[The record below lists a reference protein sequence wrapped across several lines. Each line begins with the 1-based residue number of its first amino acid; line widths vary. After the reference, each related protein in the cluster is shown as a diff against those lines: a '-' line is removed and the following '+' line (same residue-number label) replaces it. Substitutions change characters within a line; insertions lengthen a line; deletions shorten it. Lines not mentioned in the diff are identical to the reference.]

1 MLLEETLVVRD
12 TVLAEHESVVTT
24 RNCQPNCLS
33 RRSPSI
39 HPIPPAFIAS
49 SVDRQESPV
58 TSRPFH
64 QHPELC
70 AGVESQE
77 VSRGDVPSHT
87 GGGAKH
93 FCGSRMLKSR
103 GSGSAKVGN
112 GRGTES
118 RRRRGRWIRRELQ
131 LAGHVTSHSSAF
143 RLIDY

>member
-1 MLLEETLVVRD
+1 M
-12 TVLAEHESVVTT
+12 
-24 RNCQPNCLS
+24 
-33 RRSPSI
+33 
-39 HPIPPAFIAS
+39 
-49 SVDRQESPV
+49 

-103 GSGSAKVGN
+103 GSGSARVGN
-112 GRGTES
+112 GRGNAAQNHGEVVEGGS
-118 RRRRGRWIRRELQ
+118 EGSYGSCDFPFFRLSGRLITN
-131 LAGHVTSHSSAF
+131 GHVRAESVATTVQCSTTYSSTLPM
-143 RLIDY
+143 RPVRVDEKDG